1 MTDDR
6 MTVSDCLVLGTWEA
20 ITLLGQAGELCDTDE
35 ISDMIAKAEAIL
47 ISVVSELPR
56 ALADPAAPTRFD
68 RSLPSLGQGAAS
80 QAPFERGSPSG
91 SAGLGRGPAKS
102 LRTR

>member
-1 MTDDR
+1 MPEDR
-6 MTVSDCLVLGTWEA
+6 TTVSDYLVLGTWEA
-20 ITLLGQAGELCDTDE
+20 IALLGQAAELCEADE

-68 RSLPSLGQGAAS
+68 RSLPSLGDGAAS
-80 QAPFERGSPSG
+80 QAPFERGSAS
-91 SAGLGRGPAKS
+91 LNRRLAKN
-102 LRTR
+102 LRPR